1 MAKKKKD
8 RYQKERYQS
17 TRDRTI
23 AYTGQPKK
31 SSVSKGASKRNEH
44 LHRKMRSGQPEIS
57 YNFPSRQAAK
67 QLKAFER
74 TIANAVRDS
83 KRKRK

>member
-31 SSVSKGASKRNEH
+31 SNEH